1 MLKIDGSYGEG
12 GGQILRTALS
22 LSCVTRTP
30 IEIYNIRKRRRN
42 PGLQPQHLAG
52 VKACA
57 KISSAEVEG
66 GVLGSTEL
74 KFIPGELKSGN
85 YEFNVAEERGSAG
98 SVSLVL
104 QSVLLPLLFA
114 KNKSEITIK
123 GGTQVPFS
131 PPFDY
136 VARVLLPFLRKLGI
150 EAEAEIIKY
159 GFYPKGGGEIR
170 LNVKP
175 VRELNPVNLESRGK
189 LIRINGTCAV
199 SNLPVEVAKREKAE
213 IESIFGKEN
222 LNCEIEIREVDSKGQ
237 GNYVFL
243 LADFE
248 NNLAGF
254 SALGERG
261 KPAEKVAREACLS
274 LLEFLKTEAALE
286 EHLADQILPFL
297 ALTKRPSSFTVS
309 KITSHLQTNV
319 WVVEKFLPLK
329 IKVEGRLGQNGKV
342 EVCL

>member
-1 MLKIDGSYGEG
+1 
-12 GGQILRTALS
+12 
-22 LSCVTRTP
+22 
-30 IEIYNIRKRRRN
+30 
-42 PGLQPQHLAG
+42 
-52 VKACA
+52 
-57 KISSAEVEG
+57 
-66 GVLGSTEL
+66 
-74 KFIPGELKSGN
+74 
-85 YEFNVAEERGSAG
+85 
-98 SVSLVL
+98 
-104 QSVLLPLLFA
+104 
-114 KNKSEITIK
+114 
-123 GGTQVPFS
+123 
-131 PPFDY
+131 
-136 VARVLLPFLRKLGI
+136 
-150 EAEAEIIKY
+150 
-159 GFYPKGGGEIR
+159 
-170 LNVKP
+170 
-175 VRELNPVNLESRGK
+175 
-189 LIRINGTCAV
+189 
-199 SNLPVEVAKREKAE
+199 
-213 IESIFGKEN
+213 
-222 LNCEIEIREVDSKGQ
+222 
-237 GNYVFL
+237 VFL